1 MAQIH
6 YRPVGREFGIKT
18 KGRGFESESVL
29 FIKSENWRDI
39 RSSFYVFLGEASGK
53 PVHVL

>member
-39 RSSFYVFLGEASGK
+39 RSSFYVFFLEACGK
-53 PVHVL
+53 PGF